1 MKVILLTL
9 MFSFGSS
16 VDTVDINIELID
28 KIAYVD
34 RSKVGTVDVGIR
46 ITNNSEKNLLLY
58 NFKTEPD
65 QAFFE
70 ESFYCNEEIAA
81 RPSIIIYDH
90 NMEQI
95 HSRPR
100 IPPEI
105 NYKPITEEVIEEV
118 ISTEKIKFRNALQ
131 VVPAESTV
139 ELSLP
144 VNLNQFPLEPG
155 VYFMRLVYS
164 SGTNSFNMISQ
175 DQVDDD
181 KSKYESEM
189 FSGCISSNIIK
200 LMVK

>member
-1 MKVILLTL
+1 

-16 VDTVDINIELID
+16 LDTVDIKIELID

-34 RSKVGTVDVGIR
+34 KSKLGTVDVGIR

-58 NFKTEPD
+58 NFRTEPD

-81 RPSIIIYDH
+81 RPSTIIYDH
-90 NMEQI
+90 NMKQI
-95 HSRPR
+95 DSKPR
-100 IPPEI
+100 IPHEI
-105 NYKPITEEVIEEV
+105 NYKPITKEVIGEV
-118 ISTEKIKFRNALQ
+118 ISAEKIKFRNALQ
-131 VVPAESTV
+131 VVPAKSTV
-139 ELSLP
+139 EISLP

-175 DQVDDD
+175 DQIDND